1 MPTINGRGSF
11 DLSTLNAFFLDGP
24 RLFGKYL
31 CCGLFVGVVVMSD

>member
-11 DLSTLNAFFLDGP
+11 DLSTLNAFFLDSP

-31 CCGLFVGVVVMSD
+31 CCEVFVGVVVRSD